1 MIIVG
6 DFNVWIDINSNK
18 NAKTLLGLMN
28 AFGLNQLINVP
39 THNAGHTLDHVY
51 VNEKQIDIKV
61 EVLEDKLNVS
71 TDHKPILLQLP
82 TLGKIDNAFI
92 SYRKI
97 KNINIDTFKEEFVD
111 IVEKLDFVNSD
122 FDYNFNTFIK
132 YSRELIDKHA
142 PLITRNVSKNV
153 KPKWVD
159 EEFIRSRAKR
169 RKLEKAW
176 QKNKYDKI
184 KRRQYI
190 EQRELCAQMS
200 KRKQQEY
207 YTKLINESN
216 NDQKT
221 LFKIANTILNKKNN
235 RILPNHTNPIDL
247 ANEFNNYYID
257 KIDKIRETITE
268 TVDKI
273 TIMKL

>member
-1 MIIVG
+1 MC
-6 DFNVWIDINSNK
+6 
-18 NAKTLLGLMN
+18 
-28 AFGLNQLINVP
+28 
-39 THNAGHTLDHVY
+39 
-51 VNEKQIDIKV
+51 
-61 EVLEDKLNVS
+61 
-71 TDHKPILLQLP
+71 
-82 TLGKIDNAFI
+82 
-92 SYRKI
+92 
-97 KNINIDTFKEEFVD
+97 
-111 IVEKLDFVNSD
+111 VEKLDFVNSD

-176 QKNKYDKI
+176 QKNKYDEI

-207 YTKLINESN
+207 YTKLINEST

-221 LFKIANTILNKKNN
+221 LFKIANTILNKN
-235 RILPNHTNPIDL
+235 
-247 ANEFNNYYID
+247 
-257 KIDKIRETITE
+257 
-268 TVDKI
+268 
-273 TIMKL
+273 